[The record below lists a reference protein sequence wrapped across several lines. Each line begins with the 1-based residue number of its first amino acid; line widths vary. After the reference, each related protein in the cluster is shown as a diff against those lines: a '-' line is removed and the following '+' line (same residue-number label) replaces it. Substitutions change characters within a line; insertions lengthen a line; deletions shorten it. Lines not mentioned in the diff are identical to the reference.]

1 MNTINS
7 HTFNSLCRTER
18 NHQLPS
24 TIHKHTPKPS
34 PSHDNPMNE
43 WYRVQYINAA
53 YCTFSLCV
61 LFDCCFLQLLQ
72 ISLVTFFRPLRVS
85 LISSGIQ
92 PCKRRA
98 RRPGYS
104 WRWCCS
110 WTCRHPAG
118 CPVPLPSCL
127 TPHDPCHHDRDLRDP
142 AGTSGPLCYPFLLCH
157 LSCKSHM
164 INHWMTICT
173 SSMESIKIVN
183 MNKSITYNF

>member
-1 MNTINS
+1 MNGIKSNTSMLHIAHFLS
-7 HTFNSLCRTER
+7 VYCLIVAFYSLCE
-18 NHQLPS
+18 
-24 TIHKHTPKPS
+24 S
-34 PSHDNPMNE
+34 PSL
-43 WYRVQYINAA
+43 Y
-53 YCTFSLCV
+53 
-61 LFDCCFLQLLQ
+61 
-72 ISLVTFFRPLRVS
+72 FFQPLRVS

-104 WRWCCS
+104 WQWCCS
-110 WTCRHPAG
+110 WTCRHPTG
-118 CPVPLPSCL
+118 CPVPPPSFQ
-127 TPHDPCHHDRDLRDP
+127 TPRDPCHHDRDLRDP

-183 MNKSITYNF
+183 MNKSLNECDYST